1 MSGVVSTDFVGVGVA
16 GAATPPVP
24 LELAGTAASSIAV
37 SCAHT
42 IARSAVSSSPTVGDE
57 LARRFAEARLIF
69 CTCVV
74 HLRAR
79 LEPADPS
86 NITACSPSQPT
97 VSSASLSLVP
107 LVETYAIYLQ

>member
-57 LARRFAEARLIF
+57 LARRFATNAAR
-69 CTCVV
+69 
-74 HLRAR
+74 
-79 LEPADPS
+79 
-86 NITACSPSQPT
+86 PT
-97 VSSASLSLVP
+97 TSRGVQTDAQQKPETRVSVC
-107 LVETYAIYLQ
+107 